1 MKSLNE
7 LIKEISLTPANQDGL
22 TSHCDMLT
30 DDERQYHVQYAIAQA
45 KRHYA
50 YRIAQK
56 GASREQIE
64 VKIAEKDWI
73 TEIDVEQI
81 LNDAGLRKKWQLE
94 EIHLREMEKAAK
106 MEKWQKIRQ
115 AWNADAYMRLITTHF
130 IAKHGRMEDRHEQQ
144 SYFRALCYYMAKDQ
158 RLETEMGMSLDR
170 GLLIKGPSGLGKT
183 ETLRAVSKNPL
194 QQLHIVSMIEVA
206 ETVRETGTYEPPAG
220 GILVLD
226 DVSNE
231 QATVKHYGTDINWF
245 KDFIEMAYL
254 KQSKFSR
261 IILTTNANGDDI
273 EKLYGYRVRSR
284 MREMFS
290 VITLKGEDLRK

>member
-1 MKSLNE
+1 
-7 LIKEISLTPANQDGL
+7 
-22 TSHCDMLT
+22 MLT
-30 DDERQYHVQYAIAQA
+30 DDELKYHVQYAIAQA

-50 YRIAQK
+50 YRMAQK
-56 GASREQIE
+56 GANREQIE
-64 VKIAEKDWI
+64 AKIAGKDWI
-73 TEIDVEQI
+73 TEINVDQI
-81 LNDAGLRKKWQLE
+81 YKDAGLRKKWYLE
-94 EIHLREMEKAAK
+94 EMHNREMEKA
-106 MEKWQKIRQ
+106 EKIEKLEKIRQ
-115 AWNADAYMRLITTHF
+115 AWNADAYMRLIATHF

-144 SYFRALCYYMAKDQ
+144 IYFRALCYFMAKDQ
-158 RLETEMGMSLDR
+158 RLETEMGMSQNR

-194 QQLHIVSMIEVA
+194 HQLHIVSMIEVA

-245 KDFIEMAYL
+245 KDFIEITYL
-254 KQSKFSR
+254 KQSKFSQ
-261 IILTTNANGDDI
+261 IIITTNANGDDI

-290 VITLKGEDLRK
+290 VITIKGEDLRK